1 MSDTDSFIDEVTE
14 EVRRDR
20 LFGYFRRYGWIPA
33 VIIVALVGGTAY
45 NEWSKAQLE
54 QAAQVRG
61 DALLDALELEDTAEQ
76 AAAFRAIA
84 REEEDALAAKLL
96 AAGVE
101 TEQAADLL
109 KSVAA
114 DEGQPQYIRDLAR
127 LKMASTEGVLSVDEA
142 AAILAELSEPGGIYR
157 NVAMELLVAVQL
169 QRGDHEA
176 ALELLQAHIKD
187 AEASS
192 EQIQRMA
199 ELIVALGASP
209 ELAN

>member
-114 DEGQPQYIRDLAR
+114 DEAQPQYIRDLAR
-127 LKMASTEGVLSVDEA
+127 LKMASTEVCSLWMRPPLSSQSCLNPVGFTA
-142 AAILAELSEPGGIYR
+142 MWPRSFWWPCSFSAAIMRLRSSCCRRILKMPKPVQNKFSAWR
-157 NVAMELLVAVQL
+157 N
-169 QRGDHEA
+169 
-176 ALELLQAHIKD
+176 
-187 AEASS
+187 
-192 EQIQRMA
+192 
-199 ELIVALGASP
+199 
-209 ELAN
+209 

>member
-33 VIIVALVGGTAY
+33 FIIFALVGGTAY
-45 NEWSKAQLE
+45 NEWSKAQV
-54 QAAQVRG
+54 AQVAQARG
-61 DALLDALELEDTAEQ
+61 DALLNALELEDVAEQ
-76 AAAFRAIA
+76 VTVLSAIA
-84 REEEDALAAKLL
+84 SKGEDALVAKLL
-96 AAGVE
+96 VAGIE
-101 TEQAADLL
+101 AEQAADLL

-114 DEGQPQYIRDLAR
+114 DDKQPKYIRDLAR
-127 LKMASTEGVLSVDEA
+127 LKMASTDGVLTVDEA
-142 AAILAELSEPGGIYR
+142 AAILAELSEPGGVYR
-157 NVAMELLVAVQL
+157 NVATEFLVAVQL
-169 QRGDHEA
+169 QRGDTEA

-187 AEASS
+187 AVASS

>member
-54 QAAQVRG
+54 LAAQVRG
-61 DALLDALELEDTAEQ
+61 DALLDALELEDVAER
-76 AAAFRAIA
+76 AASLSTIA
-84 REEEDALAAKLL
+84 HEDEEALVAKLL
-96 AAGVE
+96 AAGVDA
-101 TEQAADLL
+101 EQAADLL
-109 KSVAA
+109 GSIAT
-114 DEGQPQYIRDLAR
+114 DNTQPQYIRDLAR

-157 NVAMELLVAVQL
+157 NVATELLVAVQL

-176 ALELLQAHIKD
+176 ALELLQAHIRD

-192 EQIQRMA
+192 EQVQRMA

>member
-33 VIIVALVGGTAY
+33 VIIFTLVGGTAY
-45 NEWSKAQLE
+45 NEWSR
-54 QAAQVRG
+54 AQVAQVAQARG
-61 DALLDALELEDTAEQ
+61 DALLNALELEDVAEK
-76 AAAFRAIA
+76 AIVLSAIA
-84 REEEDALAAKLL
+84 SEGKDALVAKLL
-96 AAGVE
+96 VAGIE
-101 TEQAADLL
+101 AEQAADLL

-114 DEGQPQYIRDLAR
+114 DDKQPNYIRDLAR
-127 LKMASTEGVLSVDEA
+127 LKMASTDGVLTADEA
-142 AAILAELSEPGGIYR
+142 AAILAKLSEPGGVYR
-157 NVAMELLVAVQL
+157 NVATELLVAVQL
-169 QRGDHEA
+169 QRGDTEA

-187 AEASS
+187 AVASS

>member
-114 DEGQPQYIRDLAR
+114 DEAQPQYIRDLAR

-142 AAILAELSEPGGIYR
+142 VAILAELSAPGGIYR
-157 NVAMELLVAVQL
+157 NVATELLVAVQL
-169 QRGDHEA
+169 QRGDHAA

>member
-33 VIIVALVGGTAY
+33 VIIFALVGGTAY
-45 NEWSKAQLE
+45 NEWSKAQV
-54 QAAQVRG
+54 AQVAQARG
-61 DALLDALELEDTAEQ
+61 DALLDALELEDEAEQ
-76 AAAFRAIA
+76 AAALSAIA
-84 REEEDALAAKLL
+84 REDEDALVAKLL
-96 AAGVE
+96 AAGAE

-114 DEGQPQYIRDLAR
+114 DDTQPKYIRDLAR
-127 LKMASTEGVLSVDEA
+127 LKMASTEGVLTLDEA
-142 AAILAELSEPGGIYR
+142 AAILAELSEPGGVYR
-157 NVAMELLVAVQL
+157 NVATEFLVAVHL
-169 QRGDHEA
+169 QRGETQA

-192 EQIQRMA
+192 EQIQRMG